1 MVEIQ
6 EALKS
11 WRIIPS
17 IPEELYLY
25 EKESISDNFEAIRE
39 FDANDVS

>member
-1 MVEIQ
+1 MVEIK

-17 IPEELYLY
+17 IPEELCLY
-25 EKESISDNFEAIRE
+25 KKESIGDDFEAIRE
-39 FDANDVS
+39 FDADDVS

>member
-17 IPEELYLY
+17 IPEELCLY
-25 EKESISDNFEAIRE
+25 KKESIGDNFEAIRE
-39 FDANDVS
+39 FNADDVS